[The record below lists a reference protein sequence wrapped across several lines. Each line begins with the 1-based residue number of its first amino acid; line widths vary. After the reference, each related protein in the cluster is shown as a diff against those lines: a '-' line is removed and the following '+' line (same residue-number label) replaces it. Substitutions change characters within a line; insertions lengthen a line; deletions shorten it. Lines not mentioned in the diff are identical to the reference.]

1 MKTPFQILENLTNTP
16 SDINEHILVLKKYA
30 EECESITEFGVRWV
44 VSTFAFIF
52 AHPEKLTSID
62 LFHPS
67 HFGTSAN
74 NRIDFIENYA
84 KNYGINFKFVIGDS
98 SSVEIEETDLLFIDT
113 LHRYGQLKIELEKHA
128 SKCKKY
134 IILHDTTLF
143 AFEDEGIDY
152 IKTNLDNSKMGLWP
166 AVEEF
171 LQKNQNWYIVEKRSN
186 NNGLTVLGRRFNI

>member
-67 HFGTSAN
+67 NFGTSAN

-84 KNYGINFKFVIGDS
+84 KNYGINFKFMIGDS
-98 SSVEIEETDLLFIDT
+98 SSVDIEETDLLFIYT

-143 AFEDEGIDY
+143 AFQDEGIDY
-152 IKTNLDNSKMGLWP
+152 IKTTLDNSKIGLWP

>member
-1 MKTPFQILENLTNTP
+1 M
-16 SDINEHILVLKKYA
+16 
-30 EECESITEFGVRWV
+30 
-44 VSTFAFIF
+44 
-52 AHPEKLTSID
+52 
-62 LFHPS
+62 
-67 HFGTSAN
+67 
-74 NRIDFIENYA
+74 
-84 KNYGINFKFVIGDS
+84 IGDS

-152 IKTNLDNSKMGLWP
+152 IKTNLDNSKIGLWP